1 MELFLYIF
9 FFVCNLV
16 KKKRKK
22 KSSKIFIFIL
32 LFLLS
37 NNFLKVI
44 YRLIVEIMVF
54 CGEIYLIF
62 FVNFFIF

>member
-9 FFVCNLV
+9 IFVCNLV

-22 KSSKIFIFIL
+22 SKIFIFIL
-32 LFLLS
+32 LFVLS

-62 FVNFFIF
+62 FVNFFIC